1 MDLLWMTNLYPKEI
15 EDEIRKKQKFNMYDA
30 ANELQWNLID
40 GFLQNPDCDSIRICN
55 LLPVDSWPGY
65 YKDVNVKKHLFS
77 VDGKNESVSIPFC
90 NIKFLKHKSIESS
103 YIKYFKKMCRNEI
116 DLTVILYSLNSTFL
130 KAVKKVK
137 KTNPNVKFVAIVADL
152 PQFTSTDKNVLRR
165 IYKKKNVETINKR
178 LPLLDGYVLL
188 TEHMAE
194 KLKITQPFV
203 VMEGIAKKNPYRKL
217 GLPKFKN
224 KTIFYSGSLNKRY
237 GIIHLLDAFSL
248 INDED
253 YRLILCG
260 MGDAE
265 QEIIE
270 RAQKDLRIQFLG
282 KLSHDEVLKYQ
293 CRATVLVN
301 PRQNTEEYT
310 KYSFPSKT
318 LEYLASGTPVICYRL
333 DGIPAEYER
342 YLVCP
347 TDNNAEALADA
358 IIEVSNMSDEF
369 DTSAQI
375 SFVEQKNQTSQSNK
389 IASFINKIR
398 R

>member
-1 MDLLWMTNLYPKEI
+1 MNLLWMTNLYPKEI
-15 EDEIRKKQKFNMYDA
+15 EAEIRKKQKFNMYDA

-40 GFLQNPDCDSIRICN
+40 GFLQNHDCDSVRICN

-65 YKDVNVKKHLFS
+65 YEDVYVKKHLFS
-77 VDGKNESVSIPFC
+77 VDGKTESVSIPFY
-90 NIKFLKHKSIESS
+90 NLKFLKHKSIEKS
-103 YIKYFKKMCRNEI
+103 YIKHFKKMCINEK

-137 KTNPNVKFVAIVADL
+137 KAKPTFKFIAVVADL

-165 IYKKKNVETINKR
+165 IYKKKNLDTINGL

-188 TEHMAE
+188 TEHMAK
-194 KLKITQPFV
+194 KLKITQPYV
-203 VMEGIAKKNPYRKL
+203 VMEGIAKENPYRKL
-217 GLPKFKN
+217 ELPKFEN

-237 GIIHLLDAFSL
+237 GIIHLLNAFSL
-248 INDED
+248 IQGDE
-253 YRLILCG
+253 YRLLLCG

-265 QEIIE
+265 QEIME
-270 RAQKDLRIQFLG
+270 RAQNDHRIQFLG
-282 KLSHDEVLKYQ
+282 KLPHDEVLQYQ
-293 CRATVLVN
+293 CKATVLVN
-301 PRQNTEEYT
+301 PRQNIEEYT

-318 LEYLASGTPVICYRL
+318 LEYLASGTPVLCYKL
-333 DGIPAEYER
+333 DGIPAEYDR
-342 YLVCP
+342 YLVYP
-347 TDNNAEALADA
+347 TDNNVKTLAEA
-358 IIEVSNMSDEF
+358 IINITKMSGEF

-375 SFVEQKNQTSQSNK
+375 SFIEQKNQICQSNR

>member
-40 GFLQNPDCDSIRICN
+40 GFLQNPDCDSVRICN

-90 NIKFLKHKSIESS
+90 NIKFLKHKSIERF
-103 YIKYFKKMCRNEI
+103 YIKYFKQMCRNEI

-137 KTNPNVKFVAIVADL
+137 KTNPNIKFVAIVADL

-165 IYKKKNVETINKR
+165 IYKKKNVDTINGL

-194 KLKITQPFV
+194 KLKITQPYV
-203 VMEGIAKKNPYRKL
+203 VMEGIAKENPYRKL
-217 GLPKFKN
+217 GLPKFEN

-237 GIIHLLDAFSL
+237 GIIHLLNAFSL
-248 INDED
+248 IQGDE
-253 YRLILCG
+253 YRLLLCG

-265 QEIIE
+265 QEIKE
-270 RAQKDLRIQFLG
+270 RAQNDHRIQFWG
-282 KLSHDEVLKYQ
+282 KLPHDEVLQYQ
-293 CRATVLVN
+293 CKATVLVN

-310 KYSFPSKT
+310 KFSFPSKT
-318 LEYLASGTPVICYRL
+318 LEYLASGTPVVAYKL
-333 DGIPAEYER
+333 DGIPNEYDSILSFPKDDSIVALKNT
-342 YLVCP
+342 LVYMCENSI
-347 TDNNAEALADA
+347 DNNEFNQFLLKKNKIEQTKR
-358 IIEVSNMSDEF
+358 IIE
-369 DTSAQI
+369 
-375 SFVEQKNQTSQSNK
+375 
-389 IASFINKIR
+389 FIKGLV
-398 R
+398 